1 MIYSHG
7 IMNRWVSEM
16 NDDDAKFFELRKE
29 GKAYLTKVFSQGAIT
44 PEKRRLIR
52 WVIEG
57 TERVLI
63 GEVEGAMC
71 LRLSGEKRKTQVTA
85 LVSQDDGG
93 IRRVT
98 LETFQSRAGDWYQ
111 AYEKDSFTFRSD
123 EFEKLLA
130 FLESIR
136 FIDRSNEDRFD
147 VRDISVG
154 NGPKIITDASDQALL
169 SRIKKL
175 DQNER
180 ERLFRGFHADL
191 SQNEINLLLG
201 RRQALEAFE
210 AQLAKGEWAETRW
223 QDFFE
228 RQSWVF
234 GYGLDYRIM
243 RPFDREMVVGAGGT
257 DNRERP
263 TVDYLMNFTDYSVL
277 VEIKR
282 PDTPIFQQRR
292 AGRSGTWRFSNEFM
306 DAVSQ
311 VLEQKAEWLA
321 QVQSRQHYDK
331 SGTRELTTRARD
343 PKAILVIGRGV
354 EIEGKGNARDT
365 EVRRDTFE
373 LFRRDTRNLDI
384 VTFDELLDRAR
395 FITRD

>member
-1 MIYSHG
+1 MS
-7 IMNRWVSEM
+7 
-16 NDDDAKFFELRKE
+16 DDDAKFFELRKE
-29 GKAYLTKVFSQGAIT
+29 GKAYLSKVFEHGSIN
-44 PEKRRLIR
+44 PERRRLIR
-52 WVIEG
+52 TVMEG
-57 TERVLI
+57 TEKVLL
-63 GEVEGAMC
+63 GEIEGSMC
-71 LRLSGEKRKTQVTA
+71 LRITGEKRKTQVTA

-98 LETFQSRAGDWYQ
+98 LETFQNRAGDWYQ
-111 AYEKDSFTFRSD
+111 GYEKDSFTFRSD
-123 EFEKLLA
+123 EFERLLA
-130 FLESIR
+130 FLESIK
-136 FIDRSNEDRFD
+136 FIDRSNEGTFD
-147 VRDISVG
+147 VRDVSVG
-154 NGPKIITDASDQALL
+154 TGPKIITDASDHALL
-169 SRIKKL
+169 TRIRRL
-175 DQNER
+175 DPQER
-180 ERLFRGFHADL
+180 ERLLRDVQPDL

-201 RRQALEAFE
+201 RRQGLEEFE
-210 AQLAKGEWAETRW
+210 RELAEGSWSETSW

-257 DNRERP
+257 DDRDRP
-263 TVDYLMNFTDYSVL
+263 TIDYLMNFTDYSVL

-282 PDTPIFQQRR
+282 PETPIFAQRR

-311 VLEQKAEWLA
+311 VLEQKAEWLLQA
-321 QVQSRQHYDK
+321 QTGQNHDK
-331 SGTRELTTRARD
+331 SGERRLKTRTRD
-343 PKAILVIGRGV
+343 PKAILVIGTST
-354 EIEGKGNARDT
+354 EIAAVGSLRDA

>member
-1 MIYSHG
+1 
-7 IMNRWVSEM
+7 M
-16 NDDDAKFFELRKE
+16 NDDDVKFFELRKE
-29 GKAYLTKVFSQGAIT
+29 GRTYLTSVLTHGSIN
-44 PEKRRLIR
+44 PERRRNIR
-52 WVIEG
+52 WVLEGTDQVLLGEIEG
-57 TERVLI
+57 AL
-63 GEVEGAMC
+63 C
-71 LRLSGEKRKTQVTA
+71 LRLTGEKRKTQVTA

-98 LETFQSRAGDWYQ
+98 LQTFQSRTGDWYRG
-111 AYEKDSFTFRSD
+111 YEEHSFTFRSG
-123 EFEKLLA
+123 EFAKLVS

-136 FIDRSNEDRFD
+136 FIDRSNEGRFD
-147 VRDISVG
+147 IRDISVG
-154 NGPKIITDASDQALL
+154 HGSKIITDASDEALL
-169 SRIKKL
+169 ARIKDL
-175 DQNER
+175 DHKQR
-180 ERLFRGFHADL
+180 ERLLRGIQADL
-191 SQNEINLLLG
+191 SQTEINLLLG
-201 RRQALEAFE
+201 RKQGLEEFERQLGADL
-210 AQLAKGEWAETRW
+210 WAEASW
-223 QDFFE
+223 QHFFE

-257 DNRERP
+257 DDRDRP

-292 AGRSGTWRFSNEFM
+292 SGRAGTWRFSNEFM
-306 DAVSQ
+306 DAISQ
-311 VLEQKAEWLA
+311 VLEQKAEWLVQA
-321 QVQSRQHYDK
+321 QTGQNYDK
-331 SGTRELTTRARD
+331 SGNRRLTARTRD
-343 PKAILVIGRGV
+343 PKAILVIGRRRD
-354 EIEGKGNARDT
+354 IEGDGSARDA

>member
-1 MIYSHG
+1 
-7 IMNRWVSEM
+7 M
-16 NDDDAKFFELRKE
+16 NDDDAKFYELRKE
-29 GKAYLTKVFSQGAIT
+29 GRAYLTKVFTHGSIN
-44 PEKRRLIR
+44 PERRRLIR
-52 WVIEG
+52 GVIEG
-57 TERVLI
+57 TERVLL

-71 LRLSGEKRKTQVTA
+71 LRLTGDKRKTQVTA

-111 AYEKDSFTFRSD
+111 AYEKDAFTFRSD
-123 EFEKLLA
+123 EFERLIA
-130 FLESIR
+130 FLEGIKFINRANEER
-136 FIDRSNEDRFD
+136 FE
-147 VRDISVG
+147 VRDVSVG
-154 NGPKIITDASDQALL
+154 NGPKIITDASDHVLL
-169 SRIKKL
+169 ARIKKL
-175 DQNER
+175 SKQER
-180 ERLFRGFHADL
+180 ERLFRGFQADL

-201 RRQALEAFE
+201 RRQGFE
-210 AQLAKGEWAETRW
+210 EFEKQLSQGRWAEADW

-228 RQSWVF
+228 RQRWVF

-243 RPFDREMVVGAGGT
+243 RTFDREMVVGAGGT
-257 DNRERP
+257 DDRDRP
-263 TVDYLMNFTDYSVL
+263 TVDYLMNFTDYSLL

-292 AGRSGTWRFSNEFM
+292 SGRSGTWRFSNEFM

-311 VLEQKAEWLA
+311 VLEQKAEWLVQA
-321 QVQSRQHYDK
+321 QTGQNYDK
-331 SGTRELTTRARD
+331 SGERRLETRTRD
-343 PKAILVIGRGV
+343 PKAILVIGTSSG
-354 EIEGKGNARDT
+354 IEGMGNARDA